1 MDQTADQIRAGKR
14 KRVGALTTKRK
25 EEIVAHIKDAIIRGR
40 WKSGERIV
48 EARLCRELGDGRSK
62 VREALRQV
70 AQDGFIDLIPN
81 TGAVVK
87 DLSQREIAQIYD
99 LMGTLEG
106 LAARVATPTMS
117 DEFIEELD
125 ALTSEMEE
133 NRADKFL
140 LWQRNFKFHQLISNS
155 SKNQLLINF
164 MANIR
169 SQTHRMSLQ
178 SFYPEEQVRATL
190 REHRAIVRAIRDR
203 KPQRVENIIRKHYHD
218 AKNRLIRFMNS
229 SL

>member
-1 MDQTADQIRAGKR
+1 MDQTAKQPRAGKA
-14 KRVGALTTKRK
+14 KRVGTLVQIGK
-25 EEIVAHIKDAIIRGR
+25 EKIAAHIKDAIIRGK

-48 EARLCRELGDGRSK
+48 EARLCRELGETRSR
-62 VREALRQV
+62 VRDALRQV

-99 LMGTLEG
+99 LMGALEG
-106 LAARVATPTMS
+106 LAARVATPTMP
-117 DEFIEELD
+117 DELIEELD

-133 NRADKFL
+133 NKLDKFL
-140 LWQRNFKFHQLISNS
+140 LWQRNFNFHQLISGS

-190 REHRAIVRAIRDR
+190 REHRAIVKAIRDR
-203 KPQRVENIIRKHYHD
+203 KPQRVEKIIRKHYQD

>member
-1 MDQTADQIRAGKR
+1 MDQPTEQLRAGKR
-14 KRVGALTTKRK
+14 KRVGALTAKRK
-25 EEIVAHIKDAIIRGR
+25 EEIGAHIKDAIIRGR
-40 WKSGERIV
+40 WKSGERVV
-48 EARLCRELGDGRSK
+48 EARLCRELGESRSR
-62 VREALRQV
+62 VRDALRQV

-81 TGAVVK
+81 TGALVK

-99 LMGTLEG
+99 LMGALEG
-106 LAARVATPTMS
+106 LAARVATPTMP
-117 DEFIEELD
+117 DELIDELD
-125 ALTSEMEE
+125 ALTSEMED
-133 NRADKFL
+133 NRLDKFL
-140 LWQRNFKFHQLISNS
+140 LWQRNFKFHQLISSS
-155 SKNQLLINF
+155 SKNHLLINF

-190 REHRAIVRAIRDR
+190 REHRAIVNAIRDR
-203 KPQRVENIIRKHYHD
+203 KPLRVENIIRKHYQD

>member
-1 MDQTADQIRAGKR
+1 MSPKAKQD
-14 KRVGALTTKRK
+14 
-25 EEIVAHIKDAIIRGR
+25 IVEQIKDAIIRGK

-48 EARLCRELGDGRSK
+48 EAQLCRDLGEGRSRI
-62 VREALRQV
+62 REALRHV

-106 LAARVATPTMS
+106 LAARVATPTMP
-117 DEFIEELD
+117 EELIGELD
-125 ALTSEMEE
+125 ALTFEMEE

-190 REHRAIVRAIRDR
+190 REHRAIVKAIRDR

-218 AKNRLIRFMNS
+218 AKNRLVRFMNS